1 MFKELPMQVDS
12 ARLIGNDEISN
23 EYLFRDNNHEEGN
36 QPHFSSLNDDERQ
49 EISDK
54 VGQLIKG

>member
-1 MFKELPMQVDS
+1 MKFH
-12 ARLIGNDEISN
+12 
-23 EYLFRDNNHEEGN
+23 EYLFRDNNREERN